1 MSNETTDQRIKKN
14 RRRVYDAESYVRFN
28 SAQVLVGR
36 SAIEE
41 NRTLALES
49 FTAEASGNRALL
61 SSTVD
66 DVYRNRIMLVELLEP
81 ATPEEERFK
90 TSMRN
95 RVRIEE
101 LELLASVNRRALEI
115 NQKMV
120 DVNKLLIEI
129 NVMATKYNEEVFEA
143 INEVS
148 TANAKW
154 LDGELEQAMRG
165 AAAGDNDA
173 RVTENTARVTELRE
187 AAENN
192 RDVIKG
198 IYERAAEN
206 RAHLEKD
213 LEDVNDLR
221 NEIVGLREKIAA
233 NQHRVADKI
242 SDL

>member
-28 SAQVLVGR
+28 AAQVLVGR

-66 DVYRNRIMLVELLEP
+66 DVYRNRVMLVDLLEP
-81 ATPEEERFK
+81 ATPERFK

-101 LELLASVNRRALEI
+101 LEMLAKVNARALEI

-148 TANAKW
+148 TDNAKW
-154 LDGELEQAMRG
+154 LDGELEQGMRS
-165 AAAGDNDA
+165 AAAGDNDS

-187 AAENN
+187 AAEKN

-206 RAHLEKD
+206 RGHLEKD

-221 NEIVGLREKIAA
+221 NEIVGLREKIVA

>member
-1 MSNETTDQRIKKN
+1 
-14 RRRVYDAESYVRFN
+14 
-28 SAQVLVGR
+28 
-36 SAIEE
+36 
-41 NRTLALES
+41 
-49 FTAEASGNRALL
+49 
-61 SSTVD
+61 
-66 DVYRNRIMLVELLEP
+66 
-81 ATPEEERFK
+81 
-90 TSMRN
+90 MRN

-101 LELLASVNRRALEI
+101 LELLASINRRALEI

-143 INEVS
+143 IDEVS

-165 AAAGDNDA
+165 AASGDNDA

-192 RDVIKG
+192 RDVIRG

-206 RAHLEKD
+206 RGHLEKD

>member
-28 SAQVLVGR
+28 AAQVLVGR

-66 DVYRNRIMLVELLEP
+66 DVYRNRVMLVDLLEP

-101 LELLASVNRRALEI
+101 LEMLAKVNARALEI

-148 TANAKW
+148 TDNAKW
-154 LDGELEQAMRG
+154 LDGELEQGMRS
-165 AAAGDNDA
+165 AAAGDNDS

-187 AAENN
+187 AAEKN
-192 RDVIKG
+192 RDVIKS

-206 RAHLEKD
+206 RGHLEKD